1 MNKKQQSRRR
11 FIQASGSMLAGA
23 LAGINMPALL
33 GLGESAALARD
44 GGQAFKVLDLLE
56 AADLQAITAQIIPSD
71 GTPGAREAGVIYFI
85 DGAMA
90 AMFAGMLP
98 DLRGGLGKL
107 NDTIPGDDRRFAD
120 LADAEQKALL
130 QQEEDSE
137 FFGMVRFLTLAGMFS
152 LPEYGGN
159 RDHLGWKLIGFD
171 HRHAW
176 SPPFG
181 YYDARYGEGGS
192 GHETS

>member
-1 MNKKQQSRRR
+1 MNNKQQSRRR

-33 GLGESAALARD
+33 GLGQSAALARD

-56 AADLQAITAQIIPSD
+56 AADLQAITSQIIPSD

-98 DLRGGLGKL
+98 GLRSGLSKL
-107 NDTIPGDDRRFAD
+107 NGSIPGDGRRFVD
-120 LADAEQKALL
+120 LADAEQQALL

-181 YYDARYGEGGS
+181 YYDAQYGERGS
-192 GHETS
+192 DHEAS

>member
-1 MNKKQQSRRR
+1 MNNKQQSRRR

-44 GGQAFKVLDLLE
+44 GDQAFKVLDLLE

-71 GTPGAREAGVIYFI
+71 GTPGAREAGVVYFI
-85 DGAMA
+85 DAAMA

-98 DLRGGLGKL
+98 DLRAGLGKL
-107 NDTIPGDDRRFAD
+107 NDTIPGDERRFAD

-192 GHETS
+192 GYETS

>member
-1 MNKKQQSRRR
+1 MNKKQQSRRD

-23 LAGINMPALL
+23 LAGINLPVLL
-33 GLGESAALARD
+33 GLGESAAVARD
-44 GGQAFKVLDLLE
+44 REEAFKILQPDE
-56 AADLQAITAQIIPSD
+56 AADLEAICAQIIPSD

-98 DLRGGLGKL
+98 DLRKGLIGLNGK
-107 NDTIPGDDRRFAD
+107 IAGDGRRFAQ
-120 LADAEQKALL
+120 LSDAEQHALL
-130 QQEEDSE
+130 QQEQDTG

-159 RDHLGWKLIGFD
+159 RDHVGWKMIGFD

-181 YYDARYGEGGS
+181 YYDARYGQGGS
-192 GHETS
+192 DHEAS